1 MLSGLRSQKISYILH
16 VKLDVL
22 KNIYMLLYNVRKM
35 KVVNML
41 VILYFVFMERQRAR
55 CLYKNESVIDQMIYL
70 DCATHTAYLKIQSK
84 LINNKIT

>member
-35 KVVNML
+35 KVVDML
-41 VILYFVFMERQRAR
+41 VLLYFVYMERQRAR
-55 CLYKNESVIDQMIYL
+55 CLYKNKSVIDQNDIL
-70 DCATHTAYLKIQSK
+70 RLCNSHRLFKNSIKI
-84 LINNKIT
+84 N

>member
-35 KVVNML
+35 KVVDML
-41 VILYFVFMERQRAR
+41 VLLYFVYMERQRAR
-55 CLYKNESVIDQMIYL
+55 CLYKNDILRLCNSNRLFKNSI
-70 DCATHTAYLKIQSK
+70 KI
-84 LINNKIT
+84 N